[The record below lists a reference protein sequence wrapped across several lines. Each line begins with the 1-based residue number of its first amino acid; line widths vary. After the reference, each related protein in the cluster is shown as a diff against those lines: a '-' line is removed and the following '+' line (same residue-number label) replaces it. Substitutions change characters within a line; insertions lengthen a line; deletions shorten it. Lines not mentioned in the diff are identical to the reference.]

1 MVNSELVRAFERIG
15 DLLEIT
21 GADRF
26 RINSYRRAART
37 IKDSVED
44 LAVVAAEDR
53 LSKLPGVGKSTAQK
67 IKQYIDTRRID
78 LLDELSAKLPE
89 GLPALLDVPGLGPK
103 KVALLHSELSIGS
116 MDELKQAVKTDALHK
131 LPGFGATSVKRIAE
145 GIAMLESVGGR
156 TPLGIALPIARAL
169 ADNLAGMEQVRRVEI
184 AGSLRRGVET
194 VGDVDLVCAS
204 EQGQA
209 VVEAFVSQPLVTRIL
224 GSGPTKG
231 SVTLDS
237 PEGGELRVQLR
248 VVPVESFGAALQY
261 FTGSKEHNVRL
272 RELAVKRR

>member
-26 RINSYRRAART
+26 RINSYRRVART

-67 IKQYIDTRRID
+67 IKQYIDTGRID

-116 MDELKQAVKTDALHK
+116 MDELKQAVETDALHK
-131 LPGFGATSVKRIAE
+131 LPGFGVTSVKRIAE

-156 TPLGIALPIARAL
+156 TPLGVALPIARAL
-169 ADNLAGMEQVRRVEI
+169 ADNLAAMEQVRRVEI

-224 GSGPTKG
+224 GTGPTKG

-248 VVPVESFGAALQY
+248 
-261 FTGSKEHNVRL
+261 
-272 RELAVKRR
+272 